1 LLRHRSR
8 VEAAAEEY
16 GLKINA
22 SKTKV
27 MTNTD
32 EVLEVFVAGVGLKQ
46 VDNFTYL
53 GSKISN
59 DAKCS
64 GDVKSRLAMG
74 MAVMVKL
81 TKVWKNKS
89 ISTQTKLRLM
99 KSLVWSVA
107 TYGCESWT
115 LKKSE
120 EKLIQS
126 FENKCTRKL
135 LRISWTLKLT
145 TEQVYRLART
155 SPKLL
160 GSIKA
165 RKLSYFGHIIRLPQ
179 DCIENAIM
187 LGHVEGYRR
196 RGRPRINW
204 IDNILSWSHLSG
216 SYLIAAARNR
226 RQWRALVHACDQ
238 PSRSDVGD

>member
-1 LLRHRSR
+1 
-8 VEAAAEEY
+8 
-16 GLKINA
+16 
-22 SKTKV
+22 
-27 MTNTD
+27 
-32 EVLEVFVAGVGLKQ
+32 
-46 VDNFTYL
+46 
-53 GSKISN
+53 
-59 DAKCS
+59 
-64 GDVKSRLAMG
+64 MG

-81 TKVWKNKS
+81 TKIWKKKS
-89 ISTQTKLRLM
+89 VCTQTKPRLM

-115 LKKSE
+115 LKKAE
-120 EKLIQS
+120 EKQIQI
-126 FENKCTRKL
+126 FENKCIRKL

-155 SPKLL
+155 SPELW

-179 DCIENAIM
+179 DSLENAIM
-187 LGHVEGYRR
+187 LGHVEGCRR

-216 SYLIAAARNR
+216 SYLLAAARNR

-238 PSRSDVGD
+238 PSRSDVGV